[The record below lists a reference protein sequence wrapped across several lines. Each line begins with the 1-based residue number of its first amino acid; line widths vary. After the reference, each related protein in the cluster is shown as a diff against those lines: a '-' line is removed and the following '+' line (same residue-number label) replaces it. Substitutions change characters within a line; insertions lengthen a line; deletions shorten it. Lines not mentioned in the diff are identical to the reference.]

1 MHDVIKYI
9 AATPATVKQ
18 IATATKV
25 SESRVRE
32 ILKENDEIVQKSD
45 GRPAVFSV
53 PQGKLPTPKQER
65 RKENQRKAQEEQD
78 AKEAARQDRLQK
90 EREEAKAALPVC
102 KQCGEHAELKPAGDS
117 EFLKQCTYCPECET
131 TYHNLTGKVLPVAP
145 DNGKRVLKNP
155 QYKIDQKKDHLAKFG
170 LALEYSRT
178 DRGWHVLD
186 LKAKRK
192 DLLSLTADELSTF
205 EPQGLV
211 DKVLKKADQKARSE
225 A

>member
-18 IATATKV
+18 IAKATKV

-32 ILKENDEIVQKSD
+32 ILKANDEIVHKTD
-45 GRPAVFSV
+45 DRPAVFSV
-53 PQGKLPTPKQER
+53 PQGQLPTPKQER
-65 RKENQRKAQEEQD
+65 RKENQRKAREEQE
-78 AKEAARQDRLQK
+78 AKEAARQARLK
-90 EREEAKAALPVC
+90 REREEAEAALPVC
-102 KQCGEHAELKPAGDS
+102 KLCGEHAELKPAGETD
-117 EFLKQCTYCPECET
+117 FLKQCTYCPKCEG
-131 TYHNLTGKVLPVAP
+131 TYHNITGKKLPVAP

-170 LALEYSRT
+170 LALEYSRA

-192 DLLSLTADELSTF
+192 ELLNLTADELSTF

-211 DKVLKKADQKARSE
+211 DKVLKKADQKERAE
-225 A
+225 